1 MGQFFTSLLS
11 IVGIVREMIKLIHL
25 LLDMVSAQKEK
36 AAAEREK
43 SREAAVDCLKN
54 AKTEAEF
61 DKCQSTV
68 VDNNP

>member
-1 MGQFFTSLLS
+1 
-11 IVGIVREMIKLIHL
+11 MIKLIHL
-25 LLDMVSAQKEK
+25 LLDMVSAQKAK

-68 VDNNP
+68 VDNNS

>member
-1 MGQFFTSLLS
+1 MGQFFASLLS

-25 LLDMVSAQKEK
+25 LLGMIEEQKQK
-36 AAAEREK
+36 AAAERERD
-43 SREAAVDCLKN
+43 REAALDCLKN

-68 VDNNP
+68 VNNNP